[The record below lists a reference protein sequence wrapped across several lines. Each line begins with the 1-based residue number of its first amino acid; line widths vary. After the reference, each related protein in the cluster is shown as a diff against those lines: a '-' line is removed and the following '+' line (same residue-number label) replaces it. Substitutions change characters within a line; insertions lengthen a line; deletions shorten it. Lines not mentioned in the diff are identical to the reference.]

1 MQKDLIK
8 SKSFSDEGFL
18 TMTDEAMKDFKVLI
32 VEDQVEARAMLKN
45 MLTERGVTQVFEAS
59 DGSEALKFIDSA
71 FDFINVIICDWNM
84 PKMSGVEL
92 LRQLRTVD
100 PDIPFL
106 MITGRSDM
114 ESVIE
119 AKASG
124 VTGYI
129 RKPFSPVQ
137 LEEKLKVVARKQNAA

>member
-1 MQKDLIK
+1 MQDK
-8 SKSFSDEGFL
+8 SLENL
-18 TMTDEAMKDFKVLI
+18 RILI
-32 VEDQVEARAMLKN
+32 VEDQAESRSMLKN
-45 MLTERGVTQVFEAS
+45 MLVERGITQIFEAR
-59 DGSEALKFIDSA
+59 DGREALDFIDSA
-71 FDFINVIICDWNM
+71 FDFIEIVICDWNM
-84 PKMSGVEL
+84 PKISGVEL

-100 PDIPFL
+100 PDLPFL

-137 LEEKLKVVARKQNAA
+137 LEEKLKVIVQKHKAA